1 MYDMII
7 ENVDLST
14 NDRLKVESFLS
25 TFNLLLD
32 NDVEH
37 TIVAKYGNEII
48 GTCSYA
54 GKVLKCFAVKEGFQD
69 QGIASKLITH
79 LTNQL
84 FDKGIYGTFI
94 FTEPKN
100 ITLFKGLNYR
110 EVQRVEE
117 VVLLEGGMSNIKTYV
132 EKMFKNSG
140 LGSRK
145 KAALV
150 MNCNPFT
157 LGHRYLIEKASRE
170 NDEVVVFIVEE
181 ERSIF
186 PFEIRKNLVKIGTE
200 DLKNVHVL
208 SGGNYIISSATFP
221 SYFLRQEDTRMN
233 AYAKL
238 DAEIFGRYIGP
249 VFNIEKRYIGTEPYC
264 RTTNQYN
271 KALLNILPKHSI
283 DVIEIN
289 RLNTYNTPI
298 SASEVR
304 KLIKNESYDKIKNMV
319 PRVTYELLKSNEA
332 RSIIEKLKRSDSPH

>member
-7 ENVDLST
+7 ENVNLST

-84 FDKGIYGTFI
+84 FDKGTYGTFI